1 MILYV
6 RKRGKYGEIKGN
18 KELRESDFPF
28 QKVAVLDNFQSVV
41 EYIKNYCKQ
50 KGFTIHYIRVW
61 TKDDRTYIDYG
72 NHDELFFVNELAVM
86 DAT

>member
-6 RKRGKYGEIKGN
+6 RKRVKYGEIKGN
-18 KELRESDFPF
+18 KKLEKSNFSC
-28 QKVAVLDNFQSVV
+28 QKVAVLDNFQSVI
-41 EYIKNYCKQ
+41 EYIKNYCKT
-50 KGFTIHYIRVW
+50 KDFTIHYIRAW

>member
-6 RKRGKYGEIKGN
+6 RKRAKYEEIKGN
-18 KELRESDFPF
+18 KELRESDHSC
-28 QKVAVLDNFQSVV
+28 QKVAILDDFQSVI
-41 EYIKNYCKQ
+41 EYIKNYCKT
-50 KGFTIHYIRVW
+50 KDFTIHYIRVW

>member
-6 RKRGKYGEIKGN
+6 RKRAKYGEIKGN
-18 KELRESDFPF
+18 KKLRKSDFSC
-28 QKVAVLDNFQSVV
+28 QKVAILDDFQSVIG
-41 EYIKNYCKQ
+41 YIKNYCKT
-50 KGFTIHYIRVW
+50 KDFTIHYIRVW

>member
-6 RKRGKYGEIKGN
+6 RKRVKYGEIKRNNGVIF
-18 KELRESDFPF
+18 SC
-28 QKVAVLDNFQSVV
+28 QKVAILDNFQSVI
-41 EYIKNYCKQ
+41 EYIKNYCKT
-50 KGFTIHYIRVW
+50 KDFTIHYIRTW